1 MRTHLHQWTEVHP
14 QIIDIKNVNKNSGA
28 VVPATTSAYQNDW
41 EILGTHQMHRIWG
54 VPNSRPV
61 YAFSL
66 ERVVPPVV
74 YVESCVILSYVVC
87 QYICVCKNIIFHVI
101 CTDASRVM
109 KANSPT
115 FQDHLVD
122 QYPRISANP
131 ATQSVSNT

>member
-1 MRTHLHQWTEVHP
+1 
-14 QIIDIKNVNKNSGA
+14 
-28 VVPATTSAYQNDW
+28 
-41 EILGTHQMHRIWG
+41 MHRIWG

-66 ERVVPPVV
+66 VRVVPPVV

-87 QYICVCKNIIFHVI
+87 QYIYIYVCKNRIFHVI
-101 CTDASRVM
+101 CTDASQVM

-122 QYPRISANP
+122 QHPRISDNP